1 MVDFIICALANLFR
15 MYLIR
20 RFIVIFL
27 GKLRIDKKKE
37 IIAFLCFYVVNTALF
52 WQFHTAW
59 INILSNLIGISVIAR
74 LYTKSAKTNI
84 FVTSTIYFINCA
96 CDIVATLM
104 FVNYQ
109 EGDLHSQ
116 ISFVLT
122 VFFICMS
129 EILAE
134 KVVSNRNN
142 PETVQNFSLLLVPVC
157 SIAVICILIY
167 SNACKNFGM
176 IVISISFLIM
186 NFLMLYLYDLLL
198 HSISQKY
205 ETEVLKQKVQIY
217 ANQLDIILQS
227 EEKIRILSHDMKHHM
242 NELKILGNKHNV
254 KEIEEYID
262 DMEISIEN
270 PNEIIFSG
278 NIEIDSVLNYMLN
291 KAKKELTTVTINV
304 VLPEKIQHFF
314 DINILLGNL
323 LENAIEAAKQTE
335 QKYLDVYIT
344 LKKGILKIKIENSFL
359 PENLVYI
366 KNKNGQKIFL
376 TTKSTKES
384 HGIGLKSVKEIVE
397 KHNGIMEIASED
409 NIFCVSLIMYMLKF
423 ENDI

>member
-59 INILSNLIGISVIAR
+59 INILSNLIGISAIAR

-84 FVTSTIYFINCA
+84 FVTSTIYLINCA
-96 CDIVATLM
+96 CDIVATFM

-109 EGDLHSQ
+109 EGDSHSQ
-116 ISFVLT
+116 ICFVLT

-129 EILAE
+129 EILTE

-198 HSISQKY
+198 YSISQKY
-205 ETEVLKQKVQIY
+205 ETEVLKQKVKIY

-227 EEKIRILSHDMKHHM
+227 EEKIKILSHDMKHHM

-262 DMEISIEN
+262 NMEISIEN
-270 PNEIIFSG
+270 PNEIISSG

-335 QKYLDVYIT
+335 QKYLNVYIT

-359 PENLVYI
+359 PENLVHI

-397 KHNGIMEIASED
+397 KHNGIMEIESED
-409 NIFCVSLIMYMLKF
+409 NIFCVSLMMYMLKF

>member
-59 INILSNLIGISVIAR
+59 INILSNLIGISAIAR

-84 FVTSTIYFINCA
+84 FVTSTIYLINCA
-96 CDIVATLM
+96 CDIVATFM

-109 EGDLHSQ
+109 EGDSHSQ
-116 ISFVLT
+116 ICFVLT

-129 EILAE
+129 EILTE

-198 HSISQKY
+198 YSISQKY
-205 ETEVLKQKVQIY
+205 ETEVLKQKVKIY

-227 EEKIRILSHDMKHHM
+227 EEKIKILSHDMKHHM

-262 DMEISIEN
+262 NMEISIEN
-270 PNEIIFSG
+270 PNEIISSG

-335 QKYLDVYIT
+335 QKYLNVYIT

-359 PENLVYI
+359 PENLVHI

-397 KHNGIMEIASED
+397 KHNGIMEITSED